1 MKRVLM
7 SFAAAGALGALGAG
21 LAAAQTLGGFP
32 IHEPGEGPLAGR
44 EPAGFK
50 SEVVVS
56 QSPDSRV
63 RTVAQAL
70 KLVKAGGT
78 IIVQGG
84 VYPENLDIK
93 KAVAIRG
100 VPDAYGRNVV
110 FTPAP
115 GDNCATVHP
124 DAPMAPV
131 SVSDVVFK
139 FASMRGVGSCID
151 VAGGAFSLRD
161 SYVVPADA
169 EIPIRAAYGRVA
181 GMPAI
186 DDALIEG
193 AASGKGKDDKPAPN
207 EAARHAGA
215 DLSLWAQVGG
225 GADAAVA
232 KEMHVRAD
240 QGGPLNGPYAAIRV
254 AAGDVKI
261 EGNVIIG
268 AQTGI
273 VFASADEAMMRGSL
287 TNNVILGNLVGVD
300 IKGIAAD
307 LLLNR
312 NTIRYNPK
320 AGLRADVYDGL
331 KLVGNEISANGE
343 GISLSQNVRLAT
355 ITSNRII
362 DNAADAIKASS
373 GFYGAVSANYI
384 AGNQGCTIQ
393 FFSAQDKILNNVDRK
408 VTAYEDF
415 RPALNYEPTNYA
427 EGNRG
432 DKTLKNKYRRRFHLE
447 KADAS
452 RLAPCGDPL

>member
-7 SFAAAGALGALGAG
+7 SFAAAGALCAVNIGV
-21 LAAAQTLGGFP
+21 AAAPSLGGFP
-32 IHEPGEGPLAGR
+32 IREPGEGPAAGR
-44 EPAGFK
+44 APVGYK

-56 QSPDSRV
+56 QSPDSKV
-63 RTVAQAL
+63 RTVAAAL
-70 KLVKAGGT
+70 RMVKPGGT

-84 VYPENLDIK
+84 VYAENLDIR

-115 GDNCATVHP
+115 GENCATVHP
-124 DAPMAPV
+124 DTPMAPV
-131 SVSDVVFK
+131 SVSDVIFK
-139 FASMRGVGSCID
+139 FASVRGAGSCID

-169 EIPIRAAYGRVA
+169 NIPIRAAYGRIA
-181 GMPAI
+181 DMPAI
-186 DDALIEG
+186 DDALLQNSSSVKDG
-193 AASGKGKDDKPAPN
+193 ARPYPN
-207 EAARHAGA
+207 DAARHAGA

-225 GADAAVA
+225 GADATIA
-232 KEMHVRAD
+232 KEMHIRAD
-240 QGGPLNGPYAAIRV
+240 QGGPLNGPFAAIKV

-273 VFASADEAMMRGSL
+273 VFASDDEAMMRGTL

-300 IKGIAAD
+300 IKGVAAD

-331 KLVGNEISANGE
+331 KLVGNEISANGA
-343 GISLSQNVRLAT
+343 GILLSQNVRLAT

-362 DNAADAIKASS
+362 DNASDAIKASS
-373 GFYGAVSANYI
+373 GFYGAVSANFI
-384 AGNQGCTIQ
+384 AGNKGCTIQ

-415 RPALNYEPTNYA
+415 QPALNYGPTNYA
-427 EGNRG
+427 EGNLG
-432 DKTLKNKYRRRFHLE
+432 DKQLRKKYRRKYHLE
-447 KADAS
+447 KAAAS
-452 RLAPCGDPL
+452 ELRPCGDPL